1 MAITVKKINL
11 WNQLTKHYIIT
22 IQFNKSLK
30 TLQDKPKILITLIT
44 LLFTVLFFLNF
55 TDVLGWVL
63 KLYIQIKN

>member
-1 MAITVKKINL
+1 MEPINKTL
-11 WNQLTKHYIIT
+11 YNNF